1 MSLRIVL
8 YVDAV
13 VSGAKELKAN
23 TTAAPGT
30 GSWRCSRPERKPVDR
45 QLPRHSTSR
54 LPGTSK
60 SLHLHTRIHFSLKK
74 STGSSHTMRASG
86 FLYTFGKHCLQWTWS
101 PEIVIA
107 ISKQVSGLSSSEE
120 DEGPSSRGRK
130 PPLRKVLKH
139 SHLQAG
145 LSSTAALQTPRL
157 SNIRASRAASRQPG
171 PNPDPQPPQED
182 PPARASVT
190 WRRQQRT
197 EARGARSWPPPAGL
211 PGIPDTAQKRK
222 RELKKPAAV
231 MERVRQ
237 WEIRLLQDIEEAT
250 QHELT
255 IEDD

>member
-1 MSLRIVL
+1 MYTR
-8 YVDAV
+8 
-13 VSGAKELKAN
+13 KAN
-23 TTAAPGT
+23 V
-30 GSWRCSRPERKPVDR
+30 R
-45 QLPRHSTSR
+45 TSR
-54 LPGTSK
+54 EPATPNAECRDDVEQL
-60 SLHLHTRIHFSLKK
+60 
-74 STGSSHTMRASG
+74 
-86 FLYTFGKHCLQWTWS
+86 
-101 PEIVIA
+101 E
-107 ISKQVSGLSSSEE
+107 VSGLSSSEE
-120 DEGPSSRGRK
+120 DEGPSSRGRQ

-139 SHLQAG
+139 SRLQEASPSLRRRPAGHVPSHPGDSPEAGSPLPARFSWNPPGPQTG

-157 SNIRASRAASRQPG
+157 SNIRASRAASGQPG
-171 PNPDPQPPQED
+171 PNPDPQPPKED

-190 WRRQQRT
+190 WRRQQRA
-197 EARGARSWPPPAGL
+197 EARGARSWSPPAGW

>member
-1 MSLRIVL
+1 MKAGKDSHSAKDFGSPTLGSLPL
-8 YVDAV
+8 DT
-13 VSGAKELKAN
+13 GAGAQ
-23 TTAAPGT
+23 AF
-30 GSWRCSRPERKPVDR
+30 
-45 QLPRHSTSR
+45 
-54 LPGTSK
+54 TSK
-60 SLHLHTRIHFSLKK
+60 DDVY
-74 STGSSHTMRASG
+74 A
-86 FLYTFGKHCLQWTWS
+86 
-101 PEIVIA
+101 
-107 ISKQVSGLSSSEE
+107 VSGLSSSEE
-120 DEGPSSRGRK
+120 DEGPSSRGRQ

-139 SHLQAG
+139 SRLQE
-145 LSSTAALQTPRL
+145 
-157 SNIRASRAASRQPG
+157 ASPSLRQPAGSQG
-171 PNPDPQPPQED
+171 PTQTRSLPRKT

-197 EARGARSWPPPAGL
+197 EARGARSWSPPAGW

>member
-1 MSLRIVL
+1 
-8 YVDAV
+8 
-13 VSGAKELKAN
+13 
-23 TTAAPGT
+23 
-30 GSWRCSRPERKPVDR
+30 
-45 QLPRHSTSR
+45 
-54 LPGTSK
+54 
-60 SLHLHTRIHFSLKK
+60 
-74 STGSSHTMRASG
+74 
-86 FLYTFGKHCLQWTWS
+86 
-101 PEIVIA
+101 
-107 ISKQVSGLSSSEE
+107 VSGLSSSEE

-139 SHLQAG
+139 SHLQVASPSLRRRPAGHVPSHPGDSPEAGSPLPARLSWNPPGPQAG

-157 SNIRASRAASRQPG
+157 SNIRASRG

-190 WRRQQRT
+190 WGRQQRT